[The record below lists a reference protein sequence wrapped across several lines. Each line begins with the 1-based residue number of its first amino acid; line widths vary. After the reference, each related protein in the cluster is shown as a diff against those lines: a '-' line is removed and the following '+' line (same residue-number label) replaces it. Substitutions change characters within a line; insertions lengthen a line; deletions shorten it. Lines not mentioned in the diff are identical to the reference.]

1 MNKKEIDE
9 TTVVAD
15 MSYFDHKANRSNDV
29 SNQKQPKELIRGKQ
43 LVPFI
48 SGTLAAAFLMLLIY
62 VVVYGIVI
70 GIMYLLFQRIN

>member
-15 MSYFDHKANRSNDV
+15 MSYFDHRTKRNNVV
-29 SNQKQPKELIRGKQ
+29 SEQKQPKELIRGRQ
-43 LVPFI
+43 LIPFI
-48 SGTLAAAFLMLLIY
+48 KGTLAAAFLMLMIY

-70 GIMYLLFQRIN
+70 GIMYLLFQNVK